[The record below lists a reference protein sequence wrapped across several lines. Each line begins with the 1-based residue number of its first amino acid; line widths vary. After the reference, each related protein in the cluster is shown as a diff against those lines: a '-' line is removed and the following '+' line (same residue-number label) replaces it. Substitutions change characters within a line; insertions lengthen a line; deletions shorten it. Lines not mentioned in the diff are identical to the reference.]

1 MLSSP
6 PLCPPVLKP
15 CLDLRVGHLE
25 PLGERGALRGGQVL
39 LLVEA
44 LLQLADLDAAER
56 GARLLALGR
65 GAVLVRVADATTGKG
80 ERTWRKKKVIY

>member
-1 MLSSP
+1 M
-6 PLCPPVLKP
+6 
-15 CLDLRVGHLE
+15 E
-25 PLGERGALRGGQVL
+25 P
-39 LLVEA
+39 

-80 ERTWRKKKVIY
+80 ERTWRKKRLYISFAFHSCPRNARLMTARLIIYCLSSSCVFILFLSTSVR